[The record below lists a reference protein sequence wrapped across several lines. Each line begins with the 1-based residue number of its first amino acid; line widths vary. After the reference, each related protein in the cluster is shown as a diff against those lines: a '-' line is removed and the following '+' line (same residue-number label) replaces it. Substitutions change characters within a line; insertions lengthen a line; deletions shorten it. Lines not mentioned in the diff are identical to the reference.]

1 MATAI
6 EQADV
11 LPEFGFTVIASH
23 PRGNDARYSDD
34 VAESLFE
41 AGCDDC
47 TPGICNGVWVIA
59 FDREAR
65 NFSHAVAS
73 AIRDVESAGLTV
85 LRVEPDTY
93 VNAAEIA
100 ERLHVS
106 REAVRKW
113 LRSSPD
119 APPPPPPAIGASG
132 PSPLYDWPRFL
143 RWLRRRHP
151 ERVPTSLIV
160 QGRVIARF
168 NARLGA

>member
-1 MATAI
+1 LITSSAKTWEFDFTLI
-6 EQADV
+6 ADD
-11 LPEFGFTVIASH
+11 
-23 PRGNDARYSDD
+23 PRGVDAFNCDH
-34 VAESLFE
+34 VADALFD
-41 AGCDDC
+41 AGCDDA
-47 TPGICNGVWVIA
+47 TPGIRNGVWVID

-73 AIRDVESAGLTV
+73 AIRDVASVGLKV

-100 ERLHVS
+100 ERLNVS

-113 LRSSPD
+113 FHSRPD
-119 APPPPPPAIGASG
+119 TRPPAPAIGASG
-132 PSPLYDWPRFL
+132 ASPLYDWPRFL
-143 RWLRRRHP
+143 RWLRQRHP

-160 QGRVIARF
+160 QNRVIARF

>member
-1 MATAI
+1 MAAAI
-6 EQADV
+6 DQADV

-34 VAESLFE
+34 VAESLFA

-47 TPGICNGVWVIA
+47 TPGIRNGVWVIA

-65 NFSHAVAS
+65 NVSHAVDT
-73 AIRDVESAGLTV
+73 AIRDVASVGLRV

-100 ERLHVS
+100 ERLDVS

-113 LRSSPD
+113 FRESPGT
-119 APPPPPPAIGASG
+119 PPPPPAIGVSG
-132 PSPLYDWPRFL
+132 PSPLYDWPQFL

-160 QGRVIARF
+160 QGRVIARV
-168 NARLGA
+168 NRRLGA